1 MPTTYEPIS
10 TQTLVG
16 TSSAV
21 TFSSISGSY
30 TDLVVVVSVNATTGG
45 PLTRIRFN
53 GDTGTNYSWTALNG
67 NGSTA
72 ASTRAASQTQGYL
85 CSYSTIPIAANTFST
100 MIASI
105 QNYSNSTTYKT
116 CISRAATQG
125 APTYNGAE
133 AVVSL
138 WRNTDA
144 ITSIEIAPTSS
155 TFAAGS
161 TFTLYGI
168 KAAA

>member
-1 MPTTYEPIS
+1 MPATYEPIS
-10 TQTLVG
+10 TQTVSG

-30 TDLVVVVSVNATTGG
+30 TDLVVVVSVNATSGS
-45 PLTRIRFN
+45 PITRIRFN

-67 NGSTA
+67 NGSA
-72 ASTRAASQTQGYL
+72 AQSTRASSEAQGYL
-85 CSYSTIPIAANTFST
+85 CSYSTIPTAASTFST

-105 QNYSNSTTYKT
+105 HNYSNSTTYKT
-116 CISRAATQG
+116 CISRASTQG

-138 WRNTDA
+138 WRNTAA

-155 TFAAGS
+155 TFVTGS
-161 TFTLYGI
+161 TFTLYGV